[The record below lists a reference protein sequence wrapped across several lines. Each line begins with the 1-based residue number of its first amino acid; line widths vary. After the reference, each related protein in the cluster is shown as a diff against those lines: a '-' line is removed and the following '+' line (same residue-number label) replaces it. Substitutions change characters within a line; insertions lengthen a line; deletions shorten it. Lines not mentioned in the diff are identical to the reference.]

1 MSAALAVDF
10 DDAMEGAMLKKGKFR
25 IVQLV
30 QLKEYARRMQVSAR
44 FALMLGMSV
53 GSDLAFAGGGLDSAT
68 DGANTFK
75 TWLYAFLGVCASC
88 VMMWKGAECW
98 ADRAHWSEFV
108 TLGGKVAVVG
118 ACIGVLVPYLWNMF
132 T

>member
-1 MSAALAVDF
+1 
-10 DDAMEGAMLKKGKFR
+10 
-25 IVQLV
+25 
-30 QLKEYARRMQVSAR
+30 MQVSAR

>member
-1 MSAALAVDF
+1 
-10 DDAMEGAMLKKGKFR
+10 MLKKKKFR
-25 IVQLV
+25 TVQLV

-44 FALMLGMSV
+44 FALMLGMV
-53 GSDLAFAGGGLDSAT
+53 IGPELAFAGGGLDSAT